1 MDAAAQKIKYDIV
14 DNVVRCVDKSAIVFP
29 QNVNN
34 LGDDQEYNIDYDS
47 SVRITYGKKQKKYWF
62 RARSSH
68 YELSFVFDGE
78 SQKQLC
84 VRNSHGGIICD
95 RNLIT
100 AYVIGWRTIYD
111 IMIELSELHVGNQSE
126 VLEIVNRLAF
136 VDRFLLSATEELEAE
151 VHNRIER
158 EQPERQG
165 ESIRRFLKAKCHIDI
180 KCFDLN
186 LLFSLI
192 VLLGLLIFITYNQ
205 DE

>member
-14 DNVVRCVDKSAIVFP
+14 DSVVRCVDKSAIVFP

-34 LGDDQEYNIDYDS
+34 LRDGQEYNIDYDS
-47 SVRITYGKKQKKYWF
+47 SVRITYGKKQEKYWF
-62 RARSSH
+62 CAKSRNTECRFDLSEKSGKQVTIKRYDKVMCNKAR
-68 YELSFVFDGE
+68 
-78 SQKQLC
+78 
-84 VRNSHGGIICD
+84 
-95 RNLIT
+95 LIGV
-100 AYVIGWRTIYD
+100 YVIGWRTIYD
-111 IMIELSELHVGNQSE
+111 IMIELSELHVGDRSE
-126 VLEIVNRLAF
+126 VEIVNRFAF
-136 VDRFLLSATEELEAE
+136 VDQIALSITELEAE
-151 VHNRIER
+151 VHNRIKQ
-158 EQPERQG
+158 EQSERQG